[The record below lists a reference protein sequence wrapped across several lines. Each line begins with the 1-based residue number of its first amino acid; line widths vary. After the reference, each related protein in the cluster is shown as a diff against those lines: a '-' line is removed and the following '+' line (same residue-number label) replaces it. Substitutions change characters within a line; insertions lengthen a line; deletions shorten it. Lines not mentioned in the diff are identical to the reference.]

1 MSRFPGEGDI
11 SFPPTYRYER
21 GSRDSY
27 MWQKFKTTG
36 VSSYMWTQMG
46 NGDRGTDGAGQGA
59 QPSPGRG
66 EALGPL
72 FTFFFGGEEEAGL
85 GESILN
91 VKGHL

>member
-1 MSRFPGEGDI
+1 
-11 SFPPTYRYER
+11 
-21 GSRDSY
+21 
-27 MWQKFKTTG
+27 
-36 VSSYMWTQMG
+36 MWTQMG